1 MKKALEEGALD
12 QLFRT
17 ARTFNKFVD
26 QPVPDLTIATLYELL
41 KWGPTATN
49 CQPGR
54 YVFVRSPEA
63 KKRLIPCLAPGN
75 VAKVEKAPVTVI
87 VAYDQKFYD
96 QLPTQWTAYDAKKA
110 YLDDEALAQ
119 TAAMRNGSL
128 QGAYLIM
135 AARSLGLDCGPM
147 SGFDNDKVDAEFF
160 PDQAWKSNFLVNLGF
175 GEDGGFYP
183 RGPRLSYNDVVK
195 IL

>member
-1 MKKALEEGALD
+1 MKKSLEEGALD
-12 QLFRT
+12 QLFRS
-17 ARTFNKFVD
+17 ARTFNKFD
-26 QPVPDLTIATLYELL
+26 DLPVPDLTIANLYELL
-41 KWGPTATN
+41 KWGPTAMN

-63 KKRLIPCLAPGN
+63 KKRLLPCVALGN
-75 VAKVEKAPVTVI
+75 AAKVEKAPVTVI
-87 VAYDQKFYD
+87 VAYDQNFFD

-110 YLDDEALAQ
+110 FVADPELARIS
-119 TAAMRNGSL
+119 AFRNGSL
-128 QGAYLIM
+128 QGAYLIL

-147 SGFDNDKVDAEFF
+147 SGFDNAKVDAEFF
-160 PDQAWKSNFLVNLGF
+160 ADKPWKSNFLVNLGF

-183 RGPRLSYNDVVK
+183 RGPRLSYNDAIQ